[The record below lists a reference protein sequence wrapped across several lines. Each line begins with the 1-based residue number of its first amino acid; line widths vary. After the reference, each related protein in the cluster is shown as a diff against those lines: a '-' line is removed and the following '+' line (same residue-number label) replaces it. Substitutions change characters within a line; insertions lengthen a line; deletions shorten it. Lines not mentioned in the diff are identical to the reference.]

1 METFAR
7 DLYYLKNKLGLKFE
21 TKFVKRRGPVG
32 HVDSSRTLDFVKSVN
47 LKTRRRLFDIYKYD
61 FLIFGYDW
69 KKYFN

>member
-7 DLYYLKNKLGLKFE
+7 DLYYLVTKLGLKLE
-21 TKFVKRRGPVG
+21 TKFVERRGPTG
-32 HVDSSRTLDFVKSVN
+32 HVDSNRTLDFVKSVN
-47 LKTRRRLFDIYKYD
+47 LKIRRRLFDIYKYD

>member
-7 DLYYLKNKLGLKFE
+7 DLYYLKTKLGLKFE
-21 TKFVKRRGPVG
+21 TKFVKRTGPAG

-47 LKTRRRLFDIYKYD
+47 LKTRLRLFDIYKYD
-61 FLIFGYDW
+61 FLFFGYDW